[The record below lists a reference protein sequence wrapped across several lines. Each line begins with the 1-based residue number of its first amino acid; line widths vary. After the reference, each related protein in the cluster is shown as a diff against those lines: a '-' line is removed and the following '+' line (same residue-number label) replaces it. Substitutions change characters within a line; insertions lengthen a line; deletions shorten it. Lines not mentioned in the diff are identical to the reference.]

1 MEAQTRQSPGRVH
14 VLPWQQVDSTT
25 ALGLQALEESI
36 TQEKHRAQEALEKAQ
51 TRIRDLESH
60 LACQK
65 EVRPALGGRPACWR
79 DCRREKRGGAQRGCP
94 VWFVLA

>member
-14 VLPWQQVDSTT
+14 ILPWQQVASTT

-51 TRIRDLESH
+51 TQIRDLESH

-65 EVRPALGGRPACWR
+65 EVRPALGGRPAGGTAGE
-79 DCRREKRGGAQRGCP
+79 RRGVGHSGA
-94 VWFVLA
+94 VLCGLS